1 MTALQQQNSF
11 ARTLKRSRLLRRM
24 EYFNGDINDVEES
37 LRQLQ
42 EKPNQSH
49 LSRREQREMFKK
61 QCASEIAAAG
71 FNVHSACVLDQLEKY
86 HGDVNKV

>member
-1 MTALQQQNSF
+1 MTALQQHNGF

-24 EYFNGDINDVEES
+24 ERFNGQITDVEES

-42 EKPNQSH
+42 EKQNQSH
-49 LSRREQREMFKK
+49 LSRHEQREIFKK
-61 QCASEIAAAG
+61 QCAGEIAAAG

-86 HGDVNKV
+86 HGDVDKV